1 MRGANRCQKSFIYF
15 NNCYLHIVC
24 NVAST
29 PLAVLTPWWD
39 NPPIR
44 STIWGLFKGDLDW
57 QTEHGQSF
65 CRVCNRE
72 STQAWKIW
80 IRDVLRHCQCIYRV
94 MHQQARVVTETLVGL
109 KKVSELPWL
118 RLRLY
123 IDISCH
129 PHCIIPKLYS
139 DISTLLEWDALCNNS
154 SATQIL
160 FPAKPFSLF
169 GKAPALVTI
178 SLCQDSML
186 CFTCYYTLV
195 AFPSQ
200 LHDWT
205 HNPDQ
210 P

>member
-1 MRGANRCQKSFIYF
+1 MCTSYVEKLLRKQRYGKGVANSIWSIMTPSPLVGCINCIWSPSKASYWHTATMRGANRCQKSFIYY

-29 PLAVLTPWWD
+29 PLAVLKPWWD

-65 CRVCNRE
+65 WHVCNRE

-80 IRDVLRHCQCIYRV
+80 IRDVLRHRQCIYRV
-94 MHQQARVVTETLVGL
+94 MHQQARVATETLVGL

-129 PHCIIPKLYS
+129 PHCMIPNC
-139 DISTLLEWDALCNNS
+139 TR
-154 SATQIL
+154 
-160 FPAKPFSLF
+160 
-169 GKAPALVTI
+169 
-178 SLCQDSML
+178 
-186 CFTCYYTLV
+186 TCPHY
-195 AFPSQ
+195 
-200 LHDWT
+200 
-205 HNPDQ
+205 
-210 P
+210 